1 MENMLNA
8 IKDMPLKTAYYMGKR
23 DAYRKELA
31 DTLSI
36 AKVKTSP
43 VLIGRITDYW
53 YSFKLC
59 SKVCA
64 EWLVPDR

>member
-8 IKDMPLKTAYYMGKR
+8 IKDMPLSAAYYMGKR

-31 DTLSI
+31 DTLAI

-43 VLIGRITDYW
+43 SLIGRI
-53 YSFKLC
+53 
-59 SKVCA
+59 KVYYLLADMFDERFA
-64 EWLVPDR
+64 EEMGWV

>member
-8 IKDMPLKTAYYMGKR
+8 IKDMPLNAAYYMGKR
-23 DAYRKELA
+23 DAYRKKLA

-43 VLIGRITDYW
+43 VLIGRI
-53 YSFKLC
+53 
-59 SKVCA
+59 KVY
-64 EWLVPDR
+64 

>member
-8 IKDMPLKTAYYMGKR
+8 IKDMPLMAAYYMGKR
-23 DAYRKELA
+23 DANRKELA

-43 VLIGRITDYW
+43 VLIGRIKAYYLLADMYDEQ
-53 YSFKLC
+53 F
-59 SKVCA
+59 A
-64 EWLVPDR
+64 EEMGWL

>member
-8 IKDMPLKTAYYMGKR
+8 IKDMPLKAAYYMGKR

-43 VLIGRITDYW
+43 VLIGRI
-53 YSFKLC
+53 
-59 SKVCA
+59 KVYYLLADMYDEQFA
-64 EWLVPDR
+64 EEMGWV

>member
-8 IKDMPLKTAYYMGKR
+8 IKDMPLKAAYYMGKR

-43 VLIGRITDYW
+43 VLIRRIKAYYLLADMYDEQFSEEMGW
-53 YSFKLC
+53 F
-59 SKVCA
+59 
-64 EWLVPDR
+64 

>member
-8 IKDMPLKTAYYMGKR
+8 IKDMPLKAAYYMGKR

-36 AKVKTSP
+36 AKVKTSS
-43 VLIGRITDYW
+43 VLIGRI
-53 YSFKLC
+53 
-59 SKVCA
+59 KVYYLLADMYDEQFA
-64 EWLVPDR
+64 EEMGWV

>member
-8 IKDMPLKTAYYMGKR
+8 IKDMPLKAAYYMGKR

-43 VLIGRITDYW
+43 VLIRRIKAYYLLADMYDEQFSEEMGW
-53 YSFKLC
+53 
-59 SKVCA
+59 V
-64 EWLVPDR
+64 